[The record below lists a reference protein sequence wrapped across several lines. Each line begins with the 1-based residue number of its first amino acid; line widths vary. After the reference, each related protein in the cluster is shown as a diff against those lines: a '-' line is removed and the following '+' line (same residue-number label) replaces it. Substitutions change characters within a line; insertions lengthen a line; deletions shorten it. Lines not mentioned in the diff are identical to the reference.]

1 MTELT
6 KNKEQSARKAVFL
19 KEFGGIANA
28 TKLLCY
34 TSNKSVYNL
43 IDRGLTQA
51 STEKLLGLGYKKL
64 VKRLK
69 SASSQ

>member
-1 MTELT
+1 MTELA
-6 KNKEQSARKAVFL
+6 KNKEQAARKAVFL
-19 KEFGGIANA
+19 KEFGGISNA
-28 TKLLCY
+28 TKLLEY

-43 IDRGLTQA
+43 IDKGLTQK
-51 STEKLLGLGYKKL
+51 SIERLVYLGYKKL